1 MRFVYINCRYLAGF
15 EMDNWKD
22 SDEAFHLCHK
32 RGCYNPEHLVLED
45 SGINK
50 ERDTEIEAWQP
61 YWIRDARQGQFA
73 AKKKTTMMRKK
84 DDAEEFRR

>member
-1 MRFVYINCRYLAGF
+1 
-15 EMDNWKD
+15 MDNWKD

-50 ERDTEIEAWQP
+50 ERDSEIEATVL
-61 YWIRDARQGQFA
+61 D
-73 AKKKTTMMRKK
+73 
-84 DDAEEFRR
+84 